1 MFKLAQIM
9 PRLSNFNSCQKS
21 DLVGIFFNSRLSL
34 FVPVWRTTS
43 SILLV
48 YRILWNL
55 IWKICMASGSIWL
68 SKKVVNLALKYTHE
82 IRPEWYENLNYLKLH
97 YFPRHIG
104 DSRKINR
111 SYCSFTSLDS
121 FFKKKITD
129 FDLIFDEPEFLYFLL
144 VL

>member
-1 MFKLAQIM
+1 MGA
-9 PRLSNFNSCQKS
+9 RLLLPFC
-21 DLVGIFFNSRLSL
+21 D
-34 FVPVWRTTS
+34 TEE
-43 SILLV
+43 ILLV
-48 YRILWNL
+48 EER
-55 IWKICMASGSIWL
+55 CGVGSLVERAIDAENAALDLPL

-82 IRPEWYENLNYLKLH
+82 IRPEWYESLNYLKLH

-104 DSRKINR
+104 HSRKINS

-144 VL
+144 VR